1 MRGRHPPGTLI
12 SREWLRPWVRARRG
26 PGTYPHPARTTPHA
40 TTANQ
45 VAWYQGGRRS
55 EPSDDRAVDDGAAG
69 DPRPAGEAGD
79 LASLPFAAN
88 LLSSSPG
95 DEPLVYGIY
104 IGTILVANASMGHME
119 WMILRGPHLLHPDCE
134 GQLGLFQSVLTTGLL
149 LVALLL
155 DVLVPVVNMYALLP
169 IFAARPISVLR
180 SRRLSR
186 KRP

>member
-1 MRGRHPPGTLI
+1 MIGQLTM
-12 SREWLRPWVRARRG
+12 
-26 PGTYPHPARTTPHA
+26 
-40 TTANQ
+40 
-45 VAWYQGGRRS
+45 
-55 EPSDDRAVDDGAAG
+55 
-69 DPRPAGEAGD
+69 
-79 LASLPFAAN
+79 
-88 LLSSSPG
+88 
-95 DEPLVYGIY
+95 EPLATHDPLGKPAILPACPSRR
-104 IGTILVANASMGHME
+104 ICCPAHRATSRCGTILVTNASMGLME

-169 IFAARPISVLR
+169 IFAERPISVLR